1 MSAQQPGL
9 RKMNAREAAEKYGVS
24 PRTVRQLV
32 AEPRQDF
39 LNRASARRAQAVRLR
54 TSGASYVEIAEAM
67 GCSTG
72 TVGRLLHD
80 ARRYGEMHEPATG
93 EDQREEQQ
101 VAS

>member
-1 MSAQQPGL
+1 MSAQQPGR
-9 RKMNAREAAEKYGVS
+9 RKMTAREAAEKYGVS
-24 PRTVRQLV
+24 PRTVRRLV

-39 LNRASARRAQAVRLR
+39 LSRAAVRRAQAVELR
-54 TSGASYVEIAEAM
+54 VAGASYIEIAEAM

-80 ARRYGEMHEPATG
+80 ARRYGEMPEPSAD

-101 VAS
+101 AAS